1 MVNATT
7 LKKIVK
13 PKAVSANRNHG
24 DGGETAFIVNFVAE
38 AFIDCIYEGNL
49 EDTQA
54 MWYLELIRGMYESN
68 NSPAAFI
75 ILNAVLHYAES
86 SAAPMIN
93 DLYMQLHK
101 AGKVKHFFEAFFEHD
116 DIDDLLLNLTIHR
129 ACIVDTDKLL
139 N

>member
-1 MVNATT
+1 MVRVTT
-7 LKKIVK
+7 LKKKAK
-13 PKAVSANRNHG
+13 PNTVSTDRDQG
-24 DGGETAFIVNFVAE
+24 DGGETAFIANFVAD
-38 AFIDCIYEGNL
+38 AFIDCVYEGNL
-49 EDTQA
+49 EETQA
-54 MWYLELIRGMYESN
+54 MWYLELIRGMHESN

-101 AGKVKHFFEAFFEHD
+101 AGMVKKFFEAFFDHD
-116 DIDDLLLNLTIHR
+116 DIDDCLLELTIHR